1 MCVYCSWFAPYNRGE
16 VIKVLR
22 IERDE
27 YVNRTFRMNKKLVDR
42 MEQVCNAKNISLNK
56 LMVIC
61 VEYALD
67 NLEEDEPEQ

>member
-1 MCVYCSWFAPYNRGE
+1 M
-16 VIKVLR
+16 LR

-27 YVNRTFRMNKKLVDR
+27 YVNRTFRINKKLVDR
-42 MEQVCNAKNISLNK
+42 MEKVCDAKNISLNQ

-67 NLEEDEPEQ
+67 NLEEDDQQE

>member
-1 MCVYCSWFAPYNRGE
+1 M
-16 VIKVLR
+16 LR

-42 MEQVCNAKNISLNK
+42 MEQVCVAKNISRNK
-56 LMVIC
+56 LMVIS

>member
-1 MCVYCSWFAPYNRGE
+1 M
-16 VIKVLR
+16 KVLR

>member
-1 MCVYCSWFAPYNRGE
+1 M
-16 VIKVLR
+16 LR

-67 NLEEDEPEQ
+67 NREEDEPEQ

>member
-1 MCVYCSWFAPYNRGE
+1 M
-16 VIKVLR
+16 LR

-42 MEQVCNAKNISLNK
+42 MEQVCNAKIISLNK

>member
-1 MCVYCSWFAPYNRGE
+1 M
-16 VIKVLR
+16 LR

-27 YVNRTFRMNKKLVDR
+27 DVNRTFRMNKKLVDR